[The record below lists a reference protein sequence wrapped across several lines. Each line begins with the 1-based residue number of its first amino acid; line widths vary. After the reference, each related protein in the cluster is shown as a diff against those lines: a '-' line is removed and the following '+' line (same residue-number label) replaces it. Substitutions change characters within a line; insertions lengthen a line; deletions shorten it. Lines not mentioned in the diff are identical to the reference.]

1 MIVSSG
7 GTIYAPGFENTRPR
21 SREVGLGPIFC
32 FWGSCSETG
41 REEAEVR
48 EVVKSSVNKVTELVS
63 PTVEALG
70 LQLWGIEH
78 TSQGKYSVLRIFID
92 RDAGVTIDDCEQVSR
107 QVSAILD
114 VEDPIAGEYTLEVS
128 SPGTDRLLFTVEQ
141 FQQYCGEQ
149 VDIRMRSPIEGRRK
163 FKGILQD
170 VVSGV
175 VRIEVDGSYF
185 RLPHKEIEKANI
197 VY

>member
-1 MIVSSG
+1 M
-7 GTIYAPGFENTRPR
+7 
-21 SREVGLGPIFC
+21 
-32 FWGSCSETG
+32 
-41 REEAEVR
+41 
-48 EVVKSSVNKVTELVS
+48 KSSVNKVAQLVS

-78 TSQGKYSVLRIFID
+78 TSQGKYSVLRIFIE
-92 RDAGVTIDDCEQVSR
+92 RDTGVTINDCAQVSR

-141 FQQYCGEQ
+141 FQQYCGEE
-149 VDIRMRSPIEGRRK
+149 VDIKMRSAIDGRRK
-163 FKGILQD
+163 FKGMLRN
-170 VVSGV
+170 VVNRV
-175 VRIEVDGSYF
+175 VQIEVEGSSF
-185 RLPHKEIEKANI
+185 ELPHEEIEKANI

>member
-1 MIVSSG
+1 MDCVVQWDKLRTGSCERPAAYQLSGPWAHFLFLGFLSGKGPRLSG
-7 GTIYAPGFENTRPR
+7 GE
-21 SREVGLGPIFC
+21 
-32 FWGSCSETG
+32 
-41 REEAEVR
+41 
-48 EVVKSSVNKVTELVS
+48 VKSSVNQVAQLVS

-78 TSQGKYSVLRIFID
+78 TSQGKYSVLRIFIE
-92 RDAGVTIDDCEQVSR
+92 RETGVTIDDCEQVSR

-141 FQQYCGEQ
+141 FQQYCGEE
-149 VDIRMRSPIEGRRK
+149 VDIRMRSPLDGRRK

-170 VVSGV
+170 VVNGIV
-175 VRIEVDGSYF
+175 QIEVDGSSF
-185 RLPHKEIEKANI
+185 ELPHEEIEKANI